1 MSIGSEVRE
10 WRGAAGLSIRAL
22 AERAG
27 IAASTVWRIEAGR
40 LDPTT
45 AMVARLRAAT
55 DRARPAN
62 GGVTREASVSVA
74 LGRATAVELLRDP
87 PRVLRRARRRVA
99 RMLASPDLTRSAR
112 RGLGEWA
119 RLLDGPLEDVVAV
132 LIDPSE
138 RGYELRQVTPFT
150 GVIDDDVRLRV
161 VRQASREHRATRS
174 A

>member
-1 MSIGSEVRE
+1 MSIGSEVRG
-10 WRGAAGLSIRAL
+10 WREAAGFSIRGL

-55 DRARPAN
+55 DRDRPAN
-62 GGVTREASVSVA
+62 GGLTREAAVSVA
-74 LGRATAVELLRDP
+74 LGRATAAELLRDP
-87 PRVLRRARRRVA
+87 PRVLRGARRRVD
-99 RMLASPDLTRSAR
+99 RMLASPDLTRGAR
-112 RGLGEWA
+112 RGLIEWA

-138 RGYELRQVTPFT
+138 RGYELRQITPFT

-161 VRQASREHRATRS
+161 VRQASREQRAARS

>member
-1 MSIGSEVRE
+1 MSIGFEVRA
-10 WRGAAGLSIRAL
+10 WRVAAGLSIRGL

-45 AMVARLRAAT
+45 AMVSRLRAAT
-55 DRARPAN
+55 DRERPAN
-62 GGVTREASVSVA
+62 GGLTREAAVSVA
-74 LGRATAVELLRDP
+74 LGRATAAELLRDP
-87 PRVLRRARRRVA
+87 PRVLRRARRRVD

-112 RGLGEWA
+112 RGLIEWA

-138 RGYELRQVTPFT
+138 RGYELRQITPFT

-161 VRQASREHRATRS
+161 VRQASREQRAARS